1 MAGGET
7 PRYLVET
14 DFLFGL
20 REKDPLHQ
28 NVMKALVD
36 HKEGRVRLTLSSASP
51 LEVMVV
57 ALSQG
62 VQLEQLATAIHL
74 MDVELSA
81 NKVHRYLSPSLG
93 DIRTSLRMRLENKEL
108 TLFDS
113 LHAAAA
119 KNNSLCMLSSDSI
132 YDSLG
137 VNRKDLA
144 TY

>member
-1 MAGGET
+1 MAAGEV

-20 REKDPLHQ
+20 REDDSLHPQ
-28 NVMKALVD
+28 VMKALED
-36 HKEGRVRLTLSSASP
+36 HKEGEVKLALSSPST

-57 ALSQG
+57 SLSQG
-62 VQLEQLATAIHL
+62 VQLEELATATHL
-74 MDVELSA
+74 MTLELST
-81 NKVHRYLSPSLG
+81 HQLHQYLSPSLH
-93 DIRTSLRMRLENKEL
+93 DLHTSISLRLENRGV

-113 LHAAAA
+113 LHAALA
-119 KNNSLCMLSSDSI
+119 KNNSVCLLSSDSI

-137 VNRKDLA
+137 IDREDLA